1 MKSIM
6 KKLVIMVIWASMA
19 NIGYG
24 QVRQLIVLSP
34 QVLKS
39 NQLAFA
45 AHYGPSPFDN
55 ALAMNIPYQPI
66 AEVRHQLSRVMS
78 YQLNFFKG
86 WSVNGEA
93 HVTVITPPEYATVL
107 SKYVSIQKINEIA
120 IRNAIQ
126 NSDLQFLGLG
136 RGQAMIDRQLQS
148 TYFIIVYS
156 KNLIFIRQQIY
167 QEYLK
172 NGGPKEGWNPLHF
185 YPHITVGFTLR
196 DLHEQDGVLKDVT
209 HSLDPRFQLVWKN

>member
-1 MKSIM
+1 
-6 KKLVIMVIWASMA
+6 MA